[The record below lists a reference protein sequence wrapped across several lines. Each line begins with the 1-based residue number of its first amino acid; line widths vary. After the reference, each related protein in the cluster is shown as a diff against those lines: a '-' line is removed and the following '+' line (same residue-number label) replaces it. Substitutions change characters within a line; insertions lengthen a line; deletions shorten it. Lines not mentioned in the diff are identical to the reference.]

1 MINNKIWKEIYKV
14 LEFESI
20 DSTSLEAERM
30 IRSGKAIECII
41 LAKQQTHGKG
51 RGDRIWHS
59 PEGNLYFTI
68 LLKHNSE
75 LKDIP
80 QFTFIA
86 SLSMH
91 QALTDI
97 TQQKHN
103 FQLKWP
109 NDILLQDRKL
119 SGILLE
125 ISNIPGK
132 GISPW
137 LSIGV
142 GVNISSSPRGLKY
155 PVTSLNEDGIS
166 KTELLDKF
174 MQYFV
179 GSANLCKKDGFM
191 AIKSKW
197 LERAWKLG
205 EKLSYRI
212 SNNEIVSGV
221 FIDLNDDGAMLLKG
235 DEDCIYKIYSGEK
248 L

>member
-1 MINNKIWKEIYKV
+1 MINKKSWKEIYTL

-30 IRSGKAIECII
+30 IRSGKAEESII

-51 RGDRIWHS
+51 RGDKIWHS

-75 LKDIP
+75 LEDIP
-80 QFTFIA
+80 QFTFIT

-91 QALTDI
+91 QALTNI

-125 ISNIPGK
+125 ISNVPGK

-142 GVNISSSPRGLKY
+142 GVNIASSPKELQY
-155 PVTSLNEDGIS
+155 PVTSLKEEGIS
-166 KTELLDKF
+166 STELLDKF
-174 MQYFV
+174 MRYFV
-179 GSANLCKKDGFM
+179 SNSNLCKKDGFA

-197 LERAWKLG
+197 LEHAWKLG
-205 EKLSYRI
+205 KNLSYKI
-212 SNNEIVSGV
+212 SNHDIVSGV
-221 FIDLNDDGAMLLKG
+221 FFDLNHDGAMLLRG
-235 DEDCIYKIYSGEK
+235 DDDRIYKIYSGEK